1 MVKGGAEKA
10 AAAAKVVKESK
21 VGASGVKRRSTY
33 RRSHSHTGLHPVRV
47 GRKKDGEGDGAAT
60 AGASTR
66 ARGKRK
72 GKGAREEGDGAVTA
86 GASTRESGKRARK
99 GKGAREEAESE
110 DDAME
115 EAPGLRASKRGKVAP
130 NKSEEGL
137 RGRKRSEVA
146 AMESEEEDAEEEQQL
161 WGDAGSSSE
170 EDWSD
175 VEDDEEEAAE
185 ESDGE
190 EPLLKDRAKKP
201 RGKGKEPKGVPVGG
215 GKRRRKKPGVKGAQ
229 AVGQISM
236 EFREVLNAMGR
247 TGRARGKYSFRTL
260 SQAEKEASAEMKERA
275 LRGFARKMADRGK
288 CAKNTAMKSQE
299 EYEELVKEVSP
310 SSRVVMIAFTYVT
323 TYMQSQMSVHMC
335 IHTCHDMCDFT
346 IVITYTHSH
355 RKHHM

>member
-1 MVKGGAEKA
+1 MVKGGAQQA

-21 VGASGVKRRSTY
+21 VGASGVKRRPTY
-33 RRSHSHTGLHPVRV
+33 RRSHFHTGLVPVRV
-47 GRKKDGEGDGAAT
+47 GRQKDGEGDGAVT

-66 ARGKRK
+66 ARGKGK

-86 GASTRESGKRARK
+86 GASTRESSKRARK

-130 NKSEEGL
+130 NKSEGKVAPNKSEEGL
-137 RGRKRSEVA
+137 RGRKRGEVA
-146 AMESEEEDAEEEQQL
+146 AMESEEEDEEEEQHL
-161 WGDAGSSSE
+161 SGDDGSSSG
-170 EDWSD
+170 EDWSGG
-175 VEDDEEEAAE
+175 EDDEEEGAE

-201 RGKGKEPKGVPVGG
+201 PRKGKGKEPKGVPVGG
-215 GKRRRKKPGVKGAQ
+215 GRRRRRKPGVKGAQ

-275 LRGFARKMADRGK
+275 LRHFARKMADRGK

-310 SSRVVMIAFTYVT
+310 SSRVVL
-323 TYMQSQMSVHMC
+323 HK
-335 IHTCHDMCDFT
+335 CHDMCA
-346 IVITYTHSH
+346 IIPIAHVVLHVRSQ
-355 RKHHM
+355 MS